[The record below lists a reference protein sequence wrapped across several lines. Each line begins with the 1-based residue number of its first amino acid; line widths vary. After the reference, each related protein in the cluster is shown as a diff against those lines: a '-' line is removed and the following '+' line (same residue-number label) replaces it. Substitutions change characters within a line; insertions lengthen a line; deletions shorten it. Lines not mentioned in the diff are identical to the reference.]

1 MKYRGWLIIS
11 ITLTI
16 TVQNFYI
23 LLNIKQTEMKLSND
37 KMEVVFFQFAYLLV
51 PTTYHLLPLV
61 CFSAFYL
68 KLQTSVTNNETF

>member
-16 TVQNFYI
+16 TV

-37 KMEVVFFQFAYLLV
+37 KMEVVFFFQFAYLLV